1 MTITRANAE
10 AELVSRAS
18 KKMVLVGMAVTTA
31 GSNASLQS
39 PLSTALRKMDLTA
52 SSPVTD
58 VDLSALDD
66 DQIDEFYDRAELRL
80 LENILGNIDLT
91 DIRVGERQ
99 ESLGQ
104 LATQLEKAIDAKTKK
119 LEKEYGAG
127 VGSIETGVISLNF
140 QQKGEDYDDD

>member
-18 KKMVLVGMAVTTA
+18 KKMVLVGMAVTVA

-39 PLSTALRKMDLTA
+39 PLSTALRKMGLTA
-52 SSPVTD
+52 SNPVTD
-58 VDLSALDD
+58 ANLTVLDD

-80 LENILGNIDLT
+80 LENILGNIDVT

-104 LATQLEKAIDAKTKK
+104 FATQLEKAVEAKTKAV
-119 LEKEYGAG
+119 EKEYGAG
-127 VGSIETGVISLNF
+127 LSSLTEGTLMLNF
-140 QQKGEDYDDD
+140 QEVDPDEYDD